1 MMLSNHQ
8 LFVSGTL
15 LGVAIALLVF
25 VVHETPEYVP
35 PRIPCSDSVCRP
47 GVKSAHCECGASHTL
62 SILANG
68 DVMCTCKT
76 PFYPQ
81 E

>member
-1 MMLSNHQ
+1 MNRQ
-8 LFVSGTL
+8 LLISATFLTVMT
-15 LGVAIALLVF
+15 ALLVF
-25 VVHETPEYVP
+25 TCTKIPEYVP

-47 GVKSAHCECGASHTL
+47 GVKECYCGASHTL

-76 PFYPQ
+76 PFYPT